1 MPHCTCPNA
10 LTAQLLRELEDT
22 AADSGSLAEAAF
34 WRVQQEVLVKQQQLW
49 QQQQQLFDELF
60 DDEAGEAGERGE
72 EGRSAGEA

>member
-1 MPHCTCPNA
+1 MPHCTCHTA

>member
-1 MPHCTCPNA
+1 MPHCTCPTA

-60 DDEAGEAGERGE
+60 GDEAGEAGEAGE